1 MKNRFSKEPSMFN
14 ATAENF
20 LSTKGLKNFWVLVV
34 DVWKNGVFGVNIG
47 HLVVAIGILILF
59 LILRRLLTK
68 FIMSRLERLVDSSSA
83 KTDNSI
89 LKALKEP
96 VRFIPVVLGIF
107 FALQYLDFQEPFE
120 TFADNCTKSL
130 ILLDIFWAFFNLVT
144 PLSLA
149 FEKLERVLT
158 SSLVNWLVK
167 LIKFLVLLVGVS
179 SILELWGIDIGPILA
194 GLGLFSVAVALGAK
208 DLFQNLIA
216 GISILAERRFK
227 LGDWILV
234 DGKVEGTVESIGFR
248 STLIRRFD
256 KAPVYVPNATLSD
269 NCVTNFS
276 MMTHRRV
283 RWVIGVEYRT
293 TVDQLRMIR
302 DRVIEYIMDSKE
314 FAHPPEVTTFM
325 RVESFNDS
333 SIDFLLYCFTKTTV
347 WTEWLR
353 IREELAFRIKQI
365 VEDEAGAAFAF
376 PSQSVYVETLPGE
389 SPDIFI
395 PPTKE

>member
-1 MKNRFSKEPSMFN
+1 MFN

>member
-1 MKNRFSKEPSMFN
+1 MPN
-14 ATAENF
+14 ATAKNI
-20 LSTKGLKNFWVLVV
+20 LSAEGLKQFWTLVV
-34 DVWKNGVFGVNIG
+34 DVWKNGVLGVNVG
-47 HLVVAIGILILF
+47 HFVVALGILILF

-68 FIMSRLERLVDSSSA
+68 FIMNRLERLVDASPTAPRADS
-83 KTDNSI
+83 SI
-89 LKALKEP
+89 LRALKEP

-107 FALQYLDFQEPFE
+107 FALQYLDFQEPLE
-120 TFADNCTKSL
+120 SFADNFTKSL
-130 ILLDIFWAFFNLVT
+130 ILFDIFWAFFNLVT
-144 PLSLA
+144 PVSLA

-158 SSLVNWLVK
+158 SSLISWLVK
-167 LIKFLVLLVGVS
+167 LIKFLVVLVGAA
-179 SILELWGIDIGPILA
+179 SILKLWGIDIGPILA

-216 GISILAERRFK
+216 GISILAERRFRI
-227 LGDWILV
+227 GDWILV
-234 DGKVEGTVESIGFR
+234 DGKVEGTVETIGFR
-248 STLIRRFD
+248 STLVRRFD

-276 MMTHRRV
+276 MMTHRRI

-293 TVDQLRMIR
+293 TVEQLRLIR
-302 DRVIEYIMDSKE
+302 DRVMEYIQDNKE

-325 RVESFNDS
+325 RVEAFNDS

-365 VEDEAGAAFAF
+365 VEDEAGTAFAF

-389 SPDIFI
+389 NPEAFI
-395 PPTKE
+395 PPASD

>member
-1 MKNRFSKEPSMFN
+1 
-14 ATAENF
+14 
-20 LSTKGLKNFWVLVV
+20 
-34 DVWKNGVFGVNIG
+34 
-47 HLVVAIGILILF
+47 
-59 LILRRLLTK
+59 
-68 FIMSRLERLVDSSSA
+68 LERLVDSSSA